1 MDYPPAWE
9 FISLEEFDT
18 FSFRPAHAAGLE
30 VVVHFEGGRAGDFR
44 ITTGGNKMIPVKF
57 AAEKLLGPR
66 FSGNKDQFSSFWVHY
81 CSIHALPIHGEC
93 PGSGSRFYGS
103 GSEIGSFSSPR
114 IRTQAPDPVFTHIAQ
129 LH

>member
-18 FSFRPAHAAGLE
+18 FSFRPARAAGLE

-44 ITTGGNKMIPVKF
+44 ITTGGNKMISVKF

-66 FSGNKDQFSSFWVHY
+66 FSGNKDQFSSFLVHY
-81 CSIHALPIHGEC
+81 CSNPCRIHGEC
-93 PGSGSRFYGS
+93 PDPGPVF
-103 GSEIGSFSSPR
+103 
-114 IRTQAPDPVFTHIAQ
+114 TAPDPKSEVFLLPGSGPRLRIRS
-129 LH
+129 

>member
-18 FSFRPAHAAGLE
+18 FSFRPARAAGLE

-44 ITTGGNKMIPVKF
+44 ITTGGNKMISVKF
-57 AAEKLLGPR
+57 AAKKLLGPR

-81 CSIHALPIHGEC
+81 CSNPC
-93 PGSGSRFYGS
+93 
-103 GSEIGSFSSPR
+103 
-114 IRTQAPDPVFTHIAQ
+114 RTHPW
-129 LH
+129 